1 MKKVTNQNNKT
12 GKMRDVAVPLRA
24 LNIIFMFCFPVIN
37 AEQSKLSIDIENR
50 NRTEMQVNSFDE
62 YNPDYWQFEDSEN
75 NNPEYGFINPIQS
88 NDIVLEGEGAL
99 KFEYS
104 IHNIEPWGGM

>member
-1 MKKVTNQNNKT
+1 M
-12 GKMRDVAVPLRA
+12 
-24 LNIIFMFCFPVIN
+24 N

-50 NRTEMQVNSFDE
+50 NRTEMQINSFDE

-88 NDIVLEGEGAL
+88 NDIVLEGKA
-99 KFEYS
+99 
-104 IHNIEPWGGM
+104 H